1 MARVIQFDI
10 SLIWQLLAGLEDNLE
25 AFGQFSLFPWG
36 KAMARHLRSARADSN
51 ALSRQLLMKTLPVG
65 GELLA
70 RNSRFLGGRS
80 LDDLES
86 QLGSFPLEL
95 LDL

>member
-1 MARVIQFDI
+1 LVQSFN
-10 SLIWQLLAGLEDNLE
+10 EE
-25 AFGQFSLFPWG
+25 
-36 KAMARHLRSARADSN
+36 
-51 ALSRQLLMKTLPVG
+51 PVG